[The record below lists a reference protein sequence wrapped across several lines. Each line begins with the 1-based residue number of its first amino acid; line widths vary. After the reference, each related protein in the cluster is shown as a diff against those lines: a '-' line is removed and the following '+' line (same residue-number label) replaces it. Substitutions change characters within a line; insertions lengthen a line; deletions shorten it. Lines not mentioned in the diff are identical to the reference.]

1 MTPESLFSL
10 ASFTAM
16 AGWVLLAAG
25 IALNNA
31 LLRDILAGRVVP
43 ALLAAAYTVLI
54 VLFWAGSDGGF
65 DSLDN
70 VARLFANPWLLL
82 AGWVH
87 YLAFDLAIGAI
98 IARRTFDE
106 GLPRLALIPI
116 LPLTFLFGPVGW
128 LAFEALRV
136 VARKSQSRAAA

>member
-1 MTPESLFSL
+1 MTPENLFSL
-10 ASFTAM
+10 VGFTAM
-16 AGWVLLAAG
+16 AGWAMLAAG

-43 ALLAAAYTVLI
+43 ALLAAAYTALI
-54 VLFWAGSDGGF
+54 LLFWAGSDGGF

-136 VARKSQSRAAA
+136 VVRKSRSTAAA

>member
-1 MTPESLFSL
+1 MMPEWIFTL
-10 ASFTAM
+10 ANFTAM
-16 AGWVLLAAG
+16 AGWAALAAG
-25 IALNNA
+25 VAFNNA
-31 LLRDILAGRVVP
+31 RLRDLIAGRIVP
-43 ALLAAAYTVLI
+43 ALLALAYALLI
-54 VLFWAGSDGGF
+54 AFFWAGADGGF
-65 DSLDN
+65 NSLDG

-106 GLPRLALIPI
+106 ALPRLALFPI
-116 LPLTFLFGPVGW
+116 LPLTFLFGPIGW

-136 VARKSQSRAAA
+136 VMPKVRSKAAA

>member
-1 MTPESLFSL
+1 MTPEWMFSL

-25 IALNNA
+25 IAFNNG
-31 LLRDILAGRVVP
+31 LLRDLVAGRIVP
-43 ALLAAAYTVLI
+43 ALLAVAYAGLI
-54 VLFWAGSDGGF
+54 ALYWAGSDGGF
-65 DSLDN
+65 DSLGN
-70 VARLFANPWLLL
+70 VARLFADPWLLL
-82 AGWVH
+82 AGWIH

-116 LPLTFLFGPVGW
+116 LPLTFMFGPVGW

-136 VARKSQSRAAA
+136 LARKSQSTAVA

>member
-1 MTPESLFSL
+1 MTPAELFSL
-10 ASFTAM
+10 MNYTAL
-16 AGWVLLAAG
+16 AGWAVLAAG
-25 IALNNA
+25 IVLNNA

-43 ALLAAAYTVLI
+43 ALLAAAYTALI
-54 VLFWAGSDGGF
+54 VLFWAGSDGGYG
-65 DSLDN
+65 SLDD

-106 GLPRLALIPI
+106 GLPRLILIPI
-116 LPLTFLFGPVGW
+116 LPLTFLFGPIGW
-128 LAFEALRV
+128 LAFEAIRV
-136 VARKSQSRAAA
+136 LLRKSHSKATA